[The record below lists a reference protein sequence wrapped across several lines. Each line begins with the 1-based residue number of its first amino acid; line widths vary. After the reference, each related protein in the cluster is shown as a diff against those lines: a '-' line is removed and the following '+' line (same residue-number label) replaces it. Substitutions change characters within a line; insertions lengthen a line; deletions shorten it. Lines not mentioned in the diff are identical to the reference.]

1 MKQQNLAI
9 FFVGISISVIF
20 LVILLNS
27 NSRDDDSVVSPKPT
41 EEVSQK
47 TPAKN
52 DSLVETDS
60 TEPSESDDK
69 EQTMQETKKQ
79 YTKPF
84 ELALKEGVNYKAILT
99 TTKGVITVD
108 LFEKEA
114 PKTVNNFVSL
124 VNEGFY
130 DGIIFHRVIEDFMIQ
145 GGDPTGTGTGGP
157 GYQFEDE
164 QSGVKLVKG
173 SLAMANSGPATNG
186 SQFFIV
192 TAASTPWLDG
202 KHTNF
207 GVVTEGLDIVDAI
220 SKVQKDA
227 GDKPLD
233 PVVITKAEIIEE

>member
-27 NSRDDDSVVSPKPT
+27 NSRDVDSVVSPKPN
-41 EEVSQK
+41 EEVSQE
-47 TPAKN
+47 TPKKS
-52 DSLVETDS
+52 DSLVDTDS
-60 TEPSESDDK
+60 TEPSASDKK
-69 EQTMQETKKQ
+69 EQSMQETKKT

-84 ELALKEGVNYKAILT
+84 ELELKEGVNYKAVLT
-99 TTKGVITVD
+99 TTKGVITID

-114 PKTVNNFVSL
+114 PKTVNNFVAL
-124 VNEGFY
+124 VNDGY
-130 DGIIFHRVIEDFMIQ
+130 YNGIIFHRVIEDFMIQ

-164 QSGVKLVKG
+164 QSGIKLVKG

-207 GVVTEGLDIVDAI
+207 GVVTDGLDVVEAI

>member
-27 NSRDDDSVVSPKPT
+27 NSHDDDSVVSPKPT
-41 EEVSQK
+41 EEASQVTPK
-47 TPAKN
+47 KSDTPA
-52 DSLVETDS
+52 DTDS
-60 TEPSESDDK
+60 TEPWESDKK
-69 EQTMQETKKQ
+69 EQSMQETKKT

-84 ELALKEGVNYKAILT
+84 ELALKEGVNYKAVLT

-114 PKTVNNFVSL
+114 PKTVNNFVAL
-124 VNEGFY
+124 VNDGFY
-130 DGIIFHRVIEDFMIQ
+130 NGIIFHRVIEDFMIQ

-207 GVVTEGLDIVDAI
+207 GVVTEGLDIVETI

-227 GDKPLD
+227 GDKPLE